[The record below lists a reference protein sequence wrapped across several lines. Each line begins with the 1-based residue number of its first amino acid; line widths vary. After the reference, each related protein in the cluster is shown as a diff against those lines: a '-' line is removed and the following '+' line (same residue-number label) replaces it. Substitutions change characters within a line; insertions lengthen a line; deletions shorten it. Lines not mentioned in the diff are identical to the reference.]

1 MSLTS
6 YRAAP
11 PRVKPL
17 LCLRENAG
25 DGGWRADAV
34 RVACFVRPEGFL
46 GRQPR
51 AKPVGCG
58 RYVPTWAAFGKGC
71 GDVFFDFMTAR
82 WTNLRPVWP
91 ALARSSTRGQLAAT
105 KPGGNAT

>member
-11 PRVKPL
+11 PRVKL
-17 LCLRENAG
+17 LPCPREKAG
-25 DGGWRADAV
+25 DGGLRADAV
-34 RVACFVRPEGFL
+34 RVACFSRPEGFL

-58 RYVPTWAAFGKGC
+58 RYVPTPTVFGKGC
-71 GDVFFDFMTAR
+71 EDVFFDFVTGNGR
-82 WTNLRPVWP
+82 GFRP
-91 ALARSSTRGQLAAT
+91 
-105 KPGGNAT
+105 NATDLPEVPQRASLRQQNSGENA